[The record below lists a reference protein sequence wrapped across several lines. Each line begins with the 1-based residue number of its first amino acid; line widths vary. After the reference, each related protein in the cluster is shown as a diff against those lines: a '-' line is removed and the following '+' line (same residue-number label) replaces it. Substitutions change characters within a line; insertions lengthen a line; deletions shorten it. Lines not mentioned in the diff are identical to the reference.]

1 MYVIGHYESDMLSE
15 IRQDFGHHVWC
26 FPGQTVSD
34 MLWDTEPDLG
44 VSGNSHPQSSGL
56 AMAGEQPTGAAPGP
70 YLARVTPT
78 GAASAIASAREAT
91 STPPGRAHLSAVPGK
106 GCKLPPAQRV
116 SAPRYPSPTHPVA
129 PDAAL
134 LAGKAAHELAE
145 PGSPGSGCLPL
156 SRAWVRFG
164 FLLPLP
170 AALPS
175 PPLTGGWVSAPA
187 LPPTSDLRRPA
198 PPPVPC
204 WVGCCVVASNPINL

>member
-1 MYVIGHYESDMLSE
+1 MVQNIISGIMSESNSYRTRCLRFIRCSDTLSDMYVIGHYESDMLSE

-91 STPPGRAHLSAVPGK
+91 STPPGRAHLSAVPGR
-106 GCKLPPAQRV
+106 GASCPL
-116 SAPRYPSPTHPVA
+116 H
-129 PDAAL
+129 
-134 LAGKAAHELAE
+134 
-145 PGSPGSGCLPL
+145 SG
-156 SRAWVRFG
+156 
-164 FLLPLP
+164 
-170 AALPS
+170 
-175 PPLTGGWVSAPA
+175 
-187 LPPTSDLRRPA
+187 
-198 PPPVPC
+198 
-204 WVGCCVVASNPINL
+204 